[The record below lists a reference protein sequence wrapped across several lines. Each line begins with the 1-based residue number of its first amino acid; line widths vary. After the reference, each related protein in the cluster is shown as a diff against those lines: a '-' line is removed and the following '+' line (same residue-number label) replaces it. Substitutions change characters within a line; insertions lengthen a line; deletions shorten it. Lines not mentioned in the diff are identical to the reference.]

1 MIPLLFL
8 LFPVLVGALARSR
21 GKSFLRWFMLSIGIT
36 PIGGLILLLVLLTR
50 RRGAIAQPTATPDGW
65 SNKLNKD
72 NEINGLRKAEAAHT
86 AELDAQPLSEA
97 HDERVERLIAERL
110 RELANTPVPSVA
122 SPGLSSAAPPLV
134 FGKRR

>member
-1 MIPLLFL
+1 VIPLLFL

-21 GKSFLRWFMLSIGIT
+21 GKSFVRWFVLSIGIT

-50 RRGAIAQPTATPDGW
+50 RRGVIAQPTATPDRW
-65 SNKLNKD
+65 S
-72 NEINGLRKAEAAHT
+72 NEINAQRKVEGGSAT
-86 AELDAQPLSEA
+86 DLDAHRLSRA

-110 RELANTPVPSVA
+110 REVANPPAPSMASA
-122 SPGLSSAAPPLV
+122 SPSSAAAPPV

>member
-1 MIPLLFL
+1 VIPLLFL

-21 GKSFLRWFMLSIGIT
+21 GKSFLRWFVLSIGIT

-50 RRGAIAQPTATPDGW
+50 RREAIAQ
-65 SNKLNKD
+65 
-72 NEINGLRKAEAAHT
+72 RKVEAGSV
-86 AELDAQPLSEA
+86 AELDVQPHSKA

-110 RELANTPVPSVA
+110 RELANPPVPSMA
-122 SPGLSSAAPPLV
+122 NAGPSSAAAPPV